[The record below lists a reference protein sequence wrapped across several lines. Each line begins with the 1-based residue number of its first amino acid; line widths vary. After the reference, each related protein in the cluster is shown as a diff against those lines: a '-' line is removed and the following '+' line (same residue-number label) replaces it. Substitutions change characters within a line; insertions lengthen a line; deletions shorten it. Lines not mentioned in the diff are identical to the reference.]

1 MEHIHNKDI
10 TLIENFLPDDVIEEF
25 EELHKS
31 PDFPWYLN
39 KVSTG
44 IENYRDDKNIKE
56 TCQLCHSTVVNTES
70 NSNFFNR
77 MKIITF
83 YLESVI
89 NKKIKEFIRIKSNL
103 LYPQPNFYENN
114 YQPPHIDYPKD
125 LNNND
130 IFSFLYYITNSDG
143 DTRFFNDNFKVI
155 KKVTPKKGTG
165 LFFNSNIWH
174 SASNPIETSERII
187 INYIFSIKQDN

>member
-1 MEHIHNKDI
+1 MEHIHSKDI

-56 TCQLCHSTVVNTES
+56 TCQLCHSTVVNTEI

-89 NKKIKEFIRIKSNL
+89 DKKIKEFIRIK
-103 LYPQPNFYENN
+103 
-114 YQPPHIDYPKD
+114 
-125 LNNND
+125 
-130 IFSFLYYITNSDG
+130 
-143 DTRFFNDNFKVI
+143 
-155 KKVTPKKGTG
+155 
-165 LFFNSNIWH
+165 H
-174 SASNPIETSERII
+174 SIL
-187 INYIFSIKQDN
+187 